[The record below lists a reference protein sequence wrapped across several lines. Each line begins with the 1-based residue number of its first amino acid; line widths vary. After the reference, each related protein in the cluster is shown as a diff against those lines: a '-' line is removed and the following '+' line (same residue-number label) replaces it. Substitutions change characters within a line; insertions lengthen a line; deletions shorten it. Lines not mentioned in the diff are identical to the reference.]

1 VLVGI
6 GGGRGRG
13 RWLEFVGFEGY
24 RRGCSGGRGLSLCG
38 DDCSGEKSPQ
48 EDSSSPGEPLPIPLN
63 YPGKCGEGE
72 DTDTRD
78 DRCLA

>member
-1 VLVGI
+1 VGVGV
-6 GGGRGRG
+6 GGERGLEFAGFEWYRGR
-13 RWLEFVGFEGY
+13 
-24 RRGCSGGRGLSLCG
+24 CSVGRGLSLCG
-38 DDCSGEKSPQ
+38 DDRSGEESPQ
-48 EDSSSPGEPLPIPLN
+48 EDGSSPGEPLPIPLN